1 MNYDNN
7 KYDLNNKKVAILVT
21 NGFEQVEFT
30 KPLKA
35 LKDAGATVHVIA
47 PESGKVRAWNSDNWG
62 ESYNV
67 DITLDE
73 ADASN
78 YDSLMLPGGVM
89 NPDQLRMNNKA
100 ISFIKSFFTAGKP
113 ISAICHAPW
122 LLIET
127 DALKGRTLTSYP
139 SLRTDLENAGATW
152 KDQEVVVDEGLTTS
166 RKPED
171 IPAFIEK
178 MLEEI
183 SEGKHAGQQT
193 VEA

>member
-21 NGFEQVEFT
+21 NGFEEVEFT
-30 KPLKA
+30 KPFEA
-35 LKDAGATVHVIA
+35 LKDAGATVHVIS
-47 PESGKVRAWNSDNWG
+47 PESGKVRAWNSDKWG

-67 DITLDE
+67 DMTLDE
-73 ADASN
+73 ATASD

-100 ISFIKSFFTAGKP
+100 VEFTKSFFKAGKP
-113 ISAICHAPW
+113 IAAICHAPQ

-152 KDQEVVVDEGLTTS
+152 KNEEVVVDEGLTTS
-166 RKPED
+166 RNPDD
-171 IPAFIEK
+171 IPAFINK

>member
-7 KYDLNNKKVAILVT
+7 KYDLTNKKVAILLT
-21 NGFEQVEFT
+21 NGFEEVEFT

-47 PESGKVRAWNSDNWG
+47 PEAGKVRAWNSDNWG

-67 DITLDE
+67 DKTLDE
-73 ADASN
+73 AHASD

-89 NPDQLRMNNKA
+89 NPDQLRMNHKA
-100 ISFIKSFFTAGKP
+100 VEFTKSFFKAGKP
-113 ISAICHAPW
+113 IAAICHAPQ

-127 DALKGRTLTSYP
+127 NALKGRTLTSYP
-139 SLRTDLENAGATW
+139 SLRTDLENAGAIW
-152 KDQEVVVDEGLTTS
+152 KNEDVVVDEGLTTS
-166 RKPED
+166 RKPAD

-183 SEGKHAGQQT
+183 SEGRHAGQQT

>member
-1 MNYDNN
+1 MNYDKN

-21 NGFEQVEFT
+21 NGFEEVEFT

-47 PESGKVRAWNSDNWG
+47 PEAGKVRAWNSDNWG
-62 ESYNV
+62 KSYDV
-67 DITLDE
+67 DKTLDE
-73 ADASN
+73 ANASD

-89 NPDQLRMNNKA
+89 NPDQLRMNDKA
-100 ISFIKSFFTAGKP
+100 VEFTKSFFKAGKP
-113 ISAICHAPW
+113 IAAICHAPQ

-127 DALKGRTLTSYP
+127 NALKGRTLTSYP
-139 SLRTDLENAGATW
+139 SLRTDLENAGANW
-152 KDQEVVVDEGLTTS
+152 KNEEVVVDEGLTTS
-166 RKPED
+166 RKPAD

>member
-1 MNYDNN
+1 M

-21 NGFEQVEFT
+21 DGFEEVEFT

-47 PESGKVRAWNSDNWG
+47 PDAGKVKAWDSDNWG
-62 ESYNV
+62 ESYDV
-67 DITLDE
+67 DKTLSE
-73 ADASN
+73 ANASD

-89 NPDQLRMNNKA
+89 NPDQLRMNKTA
-100 ISFIKSFFTAGKP
+100 VEFTTSFFEAGKP
-113 ISAICHAPW
+113 VAAICHAPQ

-127 DALKGRTLTSYP
+127 NALKGRTLTSYP

-152 KDQEVVVDEGLTTS
+152 KDEEVVVDEGLTTS

-183 SEGKHAGQQT
+183 SEGKHTGQKT